1 MDRHDVL
8 NTFYLVK
15 EASAQSREHWST
27 KPLLSEKSMKRMNTS
42 SYKALPYMLGVA
54 GGAFGGLAVNTP
66 PFVTKGPKP
75 SSALGIAIGGATGF
89 GLGKVLQPKGL
100 KKTSAYSKY
109 QSKRLAK
116 GKALVHT
123 NNSNERTLE
132 HRGKMYAYDHKEYT
146 HGTARGVGM
155 GLGLLGSG
163 IGLVGTRSAAGALG
177 AGAIMGGGGYVL
189 GRSMMNNLGEEG
201 VKGLIDQKAD
211 YDLKRIKLREI
222 GR

>member
-1 MDRHDVL
+1 MRRESVL
-8 NTFYLVK
+8 KNFYMSK
-15 EASAQSREHWST
+15 SASSKEHWT
-27 KPLLSEKSMKRMNTS
+27 TRPLLSDKAIDKMNRRA
-42 SYKALPYMLGVA
+42 YRAAPYALGVL
-54 GGAFGGLAVNTP
+54 GGAVGGLAVNAP
-66 PFVTKGPKP
+66 PYVTKGPKP
-75 SSALGIAIGGATGF
+75 SSALGMVLGGAAGY

-100 KKTSAYSKY
+100 KKTSSYSKY

-123 NNSNERTLE
+123 NNPNERTVE

-146 HGTARGVGM
+146 HGTAKGVGI

-177 AGAIMGGGGYVL
+177 AGAIMGGGGYVM

-211 YDLKRIKLREI
+211 YDLKRIKLRKI
-222 GR
+222 G